1 MASFSTETEVTTD
14 VALDIEVTVQ
24 DQDGNNIDCDIDGND
39 LELRAQIDT
48 SNIREELED
57 ELRQEIEDQF
67 VADIAESINP
77 FAEIVDLLNKV
88 SKGYAIRQERVKHN
102 TKLSVERNLVKSD
115 VINGLKAENEV
126 LQQTVVS
133 LEEKVEKL
141 RGGLMEYERLHDE
154 RRLAEEA
161 ANKAH
166 IEQNKFYET
175 IRQFN
180 KGDQI

>member
-14 VALDIEVTVQ
+14 VAVALDIEVTVQ

-67 VADIAESINP
+67 VSDIAESINP
-77 FAEIVDLLNKV
+77 FQELADLLAKTGR
-88 SKGYAIRQERVKHN
+88 SYEMRQNRIKAN
-102 TKLSVERNLVKSD
+102 TKLSNERNLVKSD
-115 VINGLKAENEV
+115 VITGLRAENEV

-133 LEEKVEKL
+133 LKEQV
-141 RGGLMEYERLHDE
+141 ERLVKAAADKAQGGPLSIIKEHTE
-154 RRLAEEA
+154 RISKEHAD
-161 ANKAH
+161 
-166 IEQNKFYET
+166 
-175 IRQFN
+175 QF
-180 KGDQI
+180 GDV

>member
-39 LELRAQIDT
+39 LELCAKIDT
-48 SNIREELED
+48 SDIKEELED
-57 ELRQEIEDQF
+57 ELRQEVEDQYIS
-67 VADIAESINP
+67 DIAESINP

-88 SKGYAIRQERVKHN
+88 GKGYLTRQERVKHN

-115 VINGLKAENEV
+115 VITGLRAENEV

-133 LEEKVEKL
+133 LKEQV
-141 RGGLMEYERLHDE
+141 ERLVQ
-154 RRLAEEA
+154 A
-161 ANKAH
+161 AVDKA
-166 IEQNKFYET
+166 Q
-175 IRQFN
+175 
-180 KGDQI
+180 GDQI